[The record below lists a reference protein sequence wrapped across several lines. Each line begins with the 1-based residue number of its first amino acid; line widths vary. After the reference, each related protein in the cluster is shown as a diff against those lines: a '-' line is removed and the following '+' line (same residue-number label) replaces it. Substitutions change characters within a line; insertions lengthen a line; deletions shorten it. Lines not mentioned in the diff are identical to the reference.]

1 MLKEQIKYIK
11 GYEIQIETWGYIG
24 MMMQR
29 DFFFFKYY
37 GYIKFYSFKLF
48 LYVCLCSLFE

>member
-11 GYEIQIETWGYIG
+11 GYDIQIETWGYIG

-29 DFFFFKYY
+29 DFFWKYY